1 MASDTAIKGSFRSNY
16 FLAYQGL
23 SEARVKWLQG
33 NEKKKSYVYDSRQ
46 SRGWKVA
53 TGEKTFC
60 RGVIIMETD
69 AYGRLYDAS
78 EEIFTM
84 EHWFEREYC
93 KNIFKIF
100 GRHLT
105 RLCAWSYEDDW
116 SLQRAK
122 RCSAAASLLWKVM
135 VYRCEWGMIVLLE
148 YNLRTILRINS

>member
-23 SEARVKWLQG
+23 SEARVKW
-33 NEKKKSYVYDSRQ
+33 EMKKKKSYVYDSRQ

-60 RGVIIMETD
+60 RGVIIIETD

-84 EHWFEREYC
+84 EH
-93 KNIFKIF
+93 
-100 GRHLT
+100 
-105 RLCAWSYEDDW
+105 
-116 SLQRAK
+116 
-122 RCSAAASLLWKVM
+122 
-135 VYRCEWGMIVLLE
+135 
-148 YNLRTILRINS
+148 